1 MKASHFQFSLVHEG
15 WRIHWLEGKI
25 STTSIGQEEKA
36 QGEVMESLG
45 IFFFFVSCVFFLERG
60 GEWVVRRQLVVMCE
74 EMLFMEENV
83 CKQKNME
90 GSCV

>member
-1 MKASHFQFSLVHEG
+1 
-15 WRIHWLEGKI
+15 
-25 STTSIGQEEKA
+25 
-36 QGEVMESLG
+36 
-45 IFFFFVSCVFFLERG
+45 
-60 GEWVVRRQLVVMCE
+60 VRRQLVVMCE

>member
-1 MKASHFQFSLVHEG
+1 M
-15 WRIHWLEGKI
+15 
-25 STTSIGQEEKA
+25 
-36 QGEVMESLG
+36 
-45 IFFFFVSCVFFLERG
+45 
-60 GEWVVRRQLVVMCE
+60 RRQLVVMCE